1 MRAHRRSVGQ
11 ALAGACGR
19 RLEGRHL
26 STNYIH
32 YYTYREFAGRA
43 EQRRNT
49 GCRRLALAK
58 RRNTP
63 ILYRKVA
70 LRGIA
75 NYPQLS
81 LLSAMHS
88 QQFSLSKLSGCKAT
102 RIERK

>member
-1 MRAHRRSVGQ
+1 MRAPSVCVVQ

-49 GCRRLALAK
+49 GRRLALSQAPEY
-58 RRNTP
+58 T
-63 ILYRKVA
+63 YSC
-70 LRGIA
+70 
-75 NYPQLS
+75 S
-81 LLSAMHS
+81 LFVS
-88 QQFSLSKLSGCKAT
+88 
-102 RIERK
+102 

>member
-1 MRAHRRSVGQ
+1 M
-11 ALAGACGR
+11 
-19 RLEGRHL
+19 
-26 STNYIH
+26 
-32 YYTYREFAGRA
+32 
-43 EQRRNT
+43 
-49 GCRRLALAK
+49 RLALAK